1 VKARIVI
8 AATAALLLLAARAAA
23 QADSAGPRADT
34 AHRAPVPDSA
44 RHARVP
50 DAAARPA
57 EARDGAH
64 RWELLVGHSY
74 SSARALLQPA
84 TLVLE
89 QERGEPLYSV
99 VDAAVLLRGSLQP
112 RAWLEMGL
120 RARAGSARPPS
131 QRAYGAIARLFAD
144 LDPILVAAGYE
155 YLADGHFVVGQ
166 SAATL
171 ELTPLGGAPGLGTWV
186 SPAVRVRWRPWLGL
200 SWGDGAR
207 PYARLAAEAA
217 AGRVEAGLEATGWL
231 VHGSGVGFV
240 QGDLSVQL
248 VGGLY
253 LTTSGELGRAPP
265 TFVAG
270 GRVGVGLGFRL
281 AVAF

>member
-1 VKARIVI
+1 VRACLV
-8 AATAALLLLAARAAA
+8 AAAALLLVPARAAA
-23 QADSAGPRADT
+23 QADSTRPPA
-34 AHRAPVPDSA
+34 DSA
-44 RHARVP
+44 RGARVR
-50 DAAARPA
+50 DAAAGPA
-57 EARDGAH
+57 APAAAH

-89 QERGEPLYSV
+89 QERDAPLYSV

-120 RARAGSARPPS
+120 RARAGSARPPA
-131 QRAYGAIARLFAD
+131 QRAYGAMARLFAH

-155 YLADGHFVVGQ
+155 YLADGHFGVHQ

-186 SPAVRVRWRPWLGL
+186 SPAVHVRWRPWLGL

-217 AGRVEAGLEATGWL
+217 LGRTEAGLEATGWL
-231 VHGSGVGFV
+231 VKGSGVGFV
-240 QGDLSVQL
+240 QGDVSVQL

-253 LTTSGELGRAPP
+253 LTASGEIGRAPP
-265 TFVAG
+265 TFEPC
-270 GRVGVGLGFRL
+270 GRVGVGLGFR
-281 AVAF
+281 VAAGF